1 MANGYN
7 AANRIAD
14 DYGIEKWW
22 QKPQSVARAE
32 ELGLL

>member
-14 DYGIEKWW
+14 DYGIQKWW
-22 QKPQSVARAE
+22 KKPELVTRAE
-32 ELGLL
+32 ELGLI